1 MSLNFKES
9 ETFKK
14 SLESLKAVCQRLS
27 DECGY
32 PEDYSI
38 FNSGT
43 TEEKLKKI
51 ETLYNI
57 SLCEEYRELMKFSN
71 GAKIMENR
79 INMYDIRMFGVDDPM
94 VPAGYLTIGE
104 IIGDGARIAISK
116 EDGDIYSC
124 YDGEVVYWSLSY
136 QIDRL
141 ITQCE
146 DEIDDYVDDVEREK
160 RRKAGVTKEQ
170 EDLERHKRIDELCK
184 RVDEMLKNRGVK

>member
-32 PEDYSI
+32 PEDYSV

-57 SLCEEYRELMKFSN
+57 SLCEEYREFMKFSN

-146 DEIDDYVDDVEREK
+146 DEIDDYIDDVEREK

>member
-57 SLCEEYRELMKFSN
+57 SLCEEYREFMKFSN
-71 GAKIMENR
+71 GE
-79 INMYDIRMFGVDDPM
+79 
-94 VPAGYLTIGE
+94 
-104 IIGDGARIAISK
+104 
-116 EDGDIYSC
+116 
-124 YDGEVVYWSLSY
+124 
-136 QIDRL
+136 
-141 ITQCE
+141 
-146 DEIDDYVDDVEREK
+146 
-160 RRKAGVTKEQ
+160 
-170 EDLERHKRIDELCK
+170 
-184 RVDEMLKNRGVK
+184 